1 MWLVANDIIIGIAL
15 GTFLTA
21 NKYVLAERFHDIL
34 NVMRQQ
40 SNIIS
45 LI

>member
-15 GTFLTA
+15 GSFLTA
-21 NKYVLAERFHDIL
+21 NKYVLAERLHDIL

-40 SNIIS
+40 SNIMS